1 MSKPRT
7 LVEKIWAD
15 HLVTI
20 EEDGSSLL
28 HVDRVFLD
36 ESGYNCLDELERTD
50 RSVHSPHKAFMMCAH
65 LVPTRIGA
73 EPDEETRRVFAAM
86 RRHHER
92 TGVHLITA
100 SDPRQ
105 GIHHVMSAEQGLTL
119 PGFIMAVTDSHTTTH
134 GALGA
139 LGLGLGYAEATHVLA
154 TQCLWQPKYKQMRVT
169 IDGELGAGVSPKD
182 LTLAVVSHLGFD
194 GAIGHII
201 EYAGSTVRALPMAGR
216 FTLCNMSVEAGA
228 RSGLIA
234 PDDTTLVYLRGK
246 PHAPAGVQ
254 WNRAVDY
261 WLGLRSD
268 EGAIFDREVHIDA
281 SDIPPLVTWGTSPD
295 DVIPVNGLIPNPD
308 NETDPARRRQ
318 MQRKLEYMGLK
329 PNAPLTSVGVDK
341 VFIGSCANG
350 RLEDLMAAA
359 EVLRGRK
366 AVIPSLVVPASQSIR
381 RQAEEMGLDRMFKE
395 AGFVWGAP
403 GCSMCCGQNGEI
415 VGPAQRSA
423 STTNRNFE
431 GRQGPGART
440 HLMSPA
446 TAAAAAVTG
455 HITDSRNL
463 TRTRSDEIL

>member
-1 MSKPRT
+1 
-7 LVEKIWAD
+7 
-15 HLVTI
+15 
-20 EEDGSSLL
+20 
-28 HVDRVFLD
+28 
-36 ESGYNCLDELERTD
+36 
-50 RSVHSPHKAFMMCAH
+50 
-65 LVPTRIGA
+65 
-73 EPDEETRRVFAAM
+73 
-86 RRHHER
+86 
-92 TGVHLITA
+92 
-100 SDPRQ
+100 
-105 GIHHVMSAEQGLTL
+105 
-119 PGFIMAVTDSHTTTH
+119 
-134 GALGA
+134 
-139 LGLGLGYAEATHVLA
+139 
-154 TQCLWQPKYKQMRVT
+154 
-169 IDGELGAGVSPKD
+169 
-182 LTLAVVSHLGFD
+182 
-194 GAIGHII
+194 
-201 EYAGSTVRALPMAGR
+201 
-216 FTLCNMSVEAGA
+216 MSVEAGA
-228 RSGLIA
+228 RTGLIA

-246 PHAPAGVQ
+246 PHAPTGVQ
-254 WNRAVDY
+254 WHRAVDY
-261 WLGLRSD
+261 WLSLRSD

-281 SDIPPLVTWGTSPD
+281 GDIPPLVTWGTSPD

-318 MQRKLEYMGLK
+318 MQRKLEHMALK

-381 RQAEEMGLDRMFKE
+381 RQAEEMGLDRIFKE
-395 AGFVWGAP
+395 ADFVWGAP

-415 VGPAQRSA
+415 VGPGQRSA

-446 TAAAAAVTG
+446 MAAAAAVTG